1 METPTG
7 ARAATEPTPEPAPT
21 APAEARQRWRIT
33 FCRDVGPGGQG
44 LVGRDY
50 LLAWEAALIGSALPI
65 AETAAGRR
73 RFSLAAPL
81 PASSAAEAELAEL
94 WLTSR
99 LPAWRIREALAP
111 SLPTDHTITDLEDV
125 WLGAPALAGRIAAAD
140 YRVTLA
146 GDLDERLVAAAVQR
160 LLDARSLPRERA
172 KGGTV
177 KPYDLRPLVVSIR
190 VDGEG
195 RDDGLD
201 GRSGNVVVRLR
212 TRIHPELGSGRP
224 EEVLAA
230 LADELGAPLEAIE
243 TVRVRLVLADDVA
256 R

>member
-1 METPTG
+1 VP
-7 ARAATEPTPEPAPT
+7 AAPV
-21 APAEARQRWRIT
+21 EARQRWRIT
-33 FCRDVGPGGQG
+33 FCRDLRPGRQG

-50 LLAWEAALIGSALPI
+50 LVAWEDALVRSALPI

-81 PASSAAEAELAEL
+81 PAASAAEAELAEL

-99 LPAWRIREALAP
+99 LPAWRIREALTP
-111 SLPTDHTITDLEDV
+111 LLPADHRITDLEDV
-125 WLGAPALAGRIAAAD
+125 WMGAPALAGRIAAAD

-146 GDLDERLVAAAVQR
+146 GDLDQRLVAAAGRR
-160 LLDARSLPRERA
+160 LLESRSLPRERA

-177 KPYDLRPLVVSIR
+177 KAYDLRPLVISIR

-195 RDDGLD
+195 GDGST
-201 GRSGNVVVRLR
+201 GSATGNVVVRLR

-230 LADELGAPLEAIE
+230 LGDELGAPLEPAE
-243 TVRVRLVLADDVA
+243 TVRERLLLADELEP
-256 R
+256 